1 MVIKKGTHAPF
12 SFPKLLKG
20 NSILTYRV
28 TFTELCRY
36 DIGPEDQG
44 DINKLFGI
52 GYFTL
57 RKLTMH
63 HYNSVRFGWNYDLE
77 NKNMRIFAYW
87 YEKGKRM
94 SKYIKSVEIGEPND
108 FSIVMSEQNHVLIAS
123 KALYFVDVPSKP
135 LGYLLHPYFG
145 GNQTAPH
152 DMEIIIRQL

>member
-1 MVIKKGTHAPF
+1 
-12 SFPKLLKG
+12 
-20 NSILTYRV
+20 
-28 TFTELCRY
+28 
-36 DIGPEDQG
+36 
-44 DINKLFGI
+44 
-52 GYFTL
+52 
-57 RKLTMH
+57 MH